1 MNEEKEFSVVQFFE
15 DNSYEY
21 VRRFVSASEAAKAA
35 EHYIHS
41 LGAQLGFVK
50 RVIVT
55 DGNDFCCFDWVNG
68 KGVVF
73 PASPQFTLH

>member
-21 VRRFVSASEAAKAA
+21 VRTFVTAQEAAKVA

-41 LGAQLGFVK
+41 VAAKLGIVK

-55 DGNDFCCFDWVNG
+55 DGEDYCCFDWVNG

-73 PASPQFTLH
+73 PPQQTLH